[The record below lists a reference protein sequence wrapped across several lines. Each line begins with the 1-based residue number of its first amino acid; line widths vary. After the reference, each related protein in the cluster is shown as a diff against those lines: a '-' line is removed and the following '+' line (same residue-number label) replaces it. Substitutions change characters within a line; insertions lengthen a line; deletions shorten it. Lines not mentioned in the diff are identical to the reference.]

1 MSMSATRRLQWPS
14 ERGLLPDNGLM
25 GMLWSAYYAGRDMD
39 RWSSNCP
46 PRVRHASVGYLSEQC
61 LFSIPFSDFSP
72 IPNANVDFSASASLD
87 LEIFPLGPYTRVPFL
102 MFGWRRRHMSTILAM
117 RRQRP
122 AWLAPLR

>member
-25 GMLWSAYYAGRDMD
+25 GMLWSAYYAGAGTDMD
-39 RWSSNCP
+39 RWRSNCP

-61 LFSIPFSDFSP
+61 LFSIPFSP

-87 LEIFPLGPYTRVPFL
+87 LGIFPLGPYTRVPFL
-102 MFGWRRRHMSTILAM
+102 MFGWRRRHMSTILAV

>member
-1 MSMSATRRLQWPS
+1 MERVLRRS
-14 ERGLLPDNGLM
+14 RNRYGSVEIELPAAAM
-25 GMLWSAYYAGRDMD
+25 
-39 RWSSNCP
+39 

-61 LFSIPFSDFSP
+61 LFSIPFSP
-72 IPNANVDFSASASLD
+72 IPNANVDFSASLD